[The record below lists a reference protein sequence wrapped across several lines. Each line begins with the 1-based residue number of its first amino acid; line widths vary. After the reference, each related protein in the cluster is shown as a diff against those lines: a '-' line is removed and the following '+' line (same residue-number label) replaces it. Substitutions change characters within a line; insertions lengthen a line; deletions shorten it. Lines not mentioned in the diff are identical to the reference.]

1 MSVKFCV
8 VSMCWP
14 VSPSVA
20 CSRALPLA
28 AEGVFKR
35 DISRLDPGYITFTEE
50 LLRLLREKYLSDT
63 EKKPSIWTKLAIV
76 TLALDKK
83 VFCIDFILKN
93 PSEAHV
99 VHISRIEKEDVP
111 STVVYEHHCAFHK
124 FLLPIEIYSEKN
136 TFDLSKLS
144 ISKTLE
150 GLSVDHDLVNNG
162 LKCMLQDRKMEG
174 IALTIAEGTFVW
186 LKGAHL

>member
-14 VSPSVA
+14 VPLSVA
-20 CSRALPLA
+20 CSRELPLA

-35 DISRLDPGYITFTEE
+35 DISRLDPEYITFTEE
-50 LLRLLREKYLSDT
+50 LLRLLREKYLLDT

-99 VHISRIEKEDVP
+99 VHISRIEA
-111 STVVYEHHCAFHK
+111 TVVYEHHSAFHK

-150 GLSVDHDLVNNG
+150 GLSVDHELITSA
-162 LKCMLQDRKMEG
+162 LTCMLQDRKMEG

-186 LKGAHL
+186 LKGA